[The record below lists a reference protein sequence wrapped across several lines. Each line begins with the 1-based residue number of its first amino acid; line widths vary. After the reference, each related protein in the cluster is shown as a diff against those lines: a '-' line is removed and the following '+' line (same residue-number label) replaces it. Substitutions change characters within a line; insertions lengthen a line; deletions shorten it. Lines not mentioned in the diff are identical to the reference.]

1 MKKLI
6 FTICCA
12 VSPFLFSQDLFISQ
26 NDYTNSDYYKNVIS
40 KQTVDST
47 LYASYEDQTSVLVD
61 KDSGAPLFQY
71 ALQDNEVV
79 FLISDKDVFEES
91 CQCVKVV
98 SDSLNDVFCAGK
110 QKSTIM
116 VKKINN
122 SPTILNIKHC
132 SNTGTAIFNATH
144 EVDKQY
150 LIDEFKKEKIV
161 FINFS
166 EQVSTYFK
174 ASNFNKLMEK

>member
-12 VSPFLFSQDLFISQ
+12 VSPFLFSEDLFISQ

-79 FLISDKDVFEES
+79 FLISDKDVFAES

-98 SDSLNDVFCAGK
+98 SDNLNDVFCVGR
-110 QKSTIM
+110 QKSTIIAR
-116 VKKINN
+116 KINN
-122 SPTILNIKHC
+122 YATILNVKHC
-132 SNTGTAIFNATH
+132 SNTGTVIFNAAH

-150 LIDEFKKEKIV
+150 LIDEFKKEKVV

-166 EQVSTYFK
+166 EHVSTYFK